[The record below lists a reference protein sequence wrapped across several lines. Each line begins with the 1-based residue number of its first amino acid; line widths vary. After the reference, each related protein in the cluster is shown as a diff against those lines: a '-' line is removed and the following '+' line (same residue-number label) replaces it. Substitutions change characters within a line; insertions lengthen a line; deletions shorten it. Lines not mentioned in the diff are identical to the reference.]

1 MTERTNEQT
10 NKPSSCRTDWL
21 ELNLDIEGWNPPL
34 VITVVVAER
43 NLSDEENFNQTVI
56 NNNTVDQDGLW
67 PPKGKVRWVVQPM
80 TPLNLT
86 HWTHRDTTDKSLITQ
101 CVQAPQ
107 TEIHIMIR
115 MLILLISNT
124 RLQWVS
130 VAVYIGHNWLFI
142 NQASHRPMSANHTR
156 LQIYWTKINQYA
168 VCIRVITI

>member
-56 NNNTVDQDGLW
+56 NNNTVDQDDLW

-86 HWTHRDTTDKSLITQ
+86 HWTHRDTTDESIITQ

-115 MLILLISNT
+115 VLILLISNT

-130 VAVYIGHNWLFI
+130 VAVYILVTTDFLSTKH
-142 NQASHRPMSANHTR
+142 HTG
-156 LQIYWTKINQYA
+156 QWA
-168 VCIRVITI
+168 PITPDSRYIELK